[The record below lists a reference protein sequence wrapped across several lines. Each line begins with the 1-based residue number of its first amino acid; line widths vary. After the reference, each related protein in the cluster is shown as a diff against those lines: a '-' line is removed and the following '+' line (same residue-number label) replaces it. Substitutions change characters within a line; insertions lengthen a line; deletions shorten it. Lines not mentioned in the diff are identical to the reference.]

1 MPGRVRYPDPIAMC
15 SPVNPKGNTIPN
27 AVAVFEVLSASTA
40 VVDWI
45 ETNEEYWSTSSI
57 QRYVM
62 LDHTRQAAIV
72 FPRAGDDWVGH
83 VMVGAAVLAMPEIG
97 IELAI
102 AVLYVCDD

>member
-1 MPGRVRYPDPIAMC
+1 
-15 SPVNPKGNTIPN
+15 
-27 AVAVFEVLSASTA
+27 
-40 VVDWI
+40 
-45 ETNEEYWSTSSI
+45 
-57 QRYVM
+57 M

-102 AVLYVCDD
+102 AVLYACDD